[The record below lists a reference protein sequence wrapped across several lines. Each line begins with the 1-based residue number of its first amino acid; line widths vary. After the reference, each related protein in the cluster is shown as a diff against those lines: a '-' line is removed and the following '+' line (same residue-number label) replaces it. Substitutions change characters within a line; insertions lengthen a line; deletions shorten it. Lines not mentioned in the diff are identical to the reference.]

1 MQIGLSG
8 DHPDALAL
16 TVALVNTGRHRLV
29 RSCCSPGS
37 LQRLKERGIPTV
49 AVTDRDALFS
59 DPEVEVLIL
68 GDTLAERADVLRR
81 AVRSEKHVLCVH
93 PVDLLPDVAYE
104 AAFVQEE
111 TGKVLL
117 PLLWDRLHPGLRTIA
132 ELVRTGRLGRVTLLE
147 AEFSIPEESWSA
159 PAASSAKVRKRR
171 EPVDPRWDRHPA
183 LRVWDS
189 IRFLAGEVLE
199 VSAVGAAGEQ
209 LTPLDTL
216 TLTGRC
222 QTGCLFRLL
231 MTRQGPVRDRLI
243 VRGETGEAVLTY
255 DAGSSGSA
263 QAVWRW
269 EDQTDQAT
277 WHWQPWPDLACE
289 VEKALAG
296 MPPAFTWLDETR
308 CLEVFDAVR
317 QSVRRRRVIPL
328 EYEEV
333 SEGANFKTVMTTLG
347 CLTLVLVLVLFVAL
361 LALGLPLVPWTLY
374 LLLPLL
380 LIFLALQI
388 LGWVIPASPT
398 KENLSGNPS
407 CRQEQTNGR

>member
-8 DHPDALAL
+8 DHPDALAFA
-16 TVALVNTGRHRLV
+16 VALVKTGRHRLV

-37 LQRLKERGIPTV
+37 LQWLNQQGIPTV
-49 AVTDRDALFS
+49 DVTDRDALFS
-59 DPEVEVLIL
+59 DPEVEVLIV
-68 GDTLAERADVLRR
+68 GDALAERADVLRR

-93 PVDLLPDVAYE
+93 PVDLLPDVTYE

-117 PLLWDRLHPGLRTIA
+117 PLLWDRLHPGLRRIA
-132 ELVRTGRLGRVTLLE
+132 ELVRTGRLGRMTLLE
-147 AEFSIPEESWSA
+147 VEFSVPDESWSD
-159 PAASSAKVRKRR
+159 PVASSARVWKRR
-171 EPVDPRWDRHPA
+171 EPVDLRWDRHPA

-222 QTGCLFRLL
+222 QSGCLFRLL
-231 MTRQGPVRDRLI
+231 MTRQGPVQNRLI
-243 VRGETGEAVLTY
+243 IRGETGEATLTFE
-255 DAGSSGSA
+255 A
-263 QAVWRW
+263 QGIGYARAVCRW
-269 EDQTDQAT
+269 EDETDQAT
-277 WHWQPWPDLACE
+277 WLWQPWPDLAGE

-296 MPPAFTWLDETR
+296 MPAAITWLDETR

-317 QSVRRRRVIPL
+317 QSVRRRRVIAL

-333 SEGANFKTVMTTLG
+333 SEGSNFKTVMTTLG
-347 CLTLVLVLVLFVAL
+347 CLTLLLVVVLFVAL
-361 LALGLPLVPWTLY
+361 LALGLPLAPWTMY

-388 LGWVIPASPT
+388 LGWMIPASAA
-398 KENLSGNPS
+398 KKSISENPS
-407 CRQEQTNGR
+407 CRQEQTRGR